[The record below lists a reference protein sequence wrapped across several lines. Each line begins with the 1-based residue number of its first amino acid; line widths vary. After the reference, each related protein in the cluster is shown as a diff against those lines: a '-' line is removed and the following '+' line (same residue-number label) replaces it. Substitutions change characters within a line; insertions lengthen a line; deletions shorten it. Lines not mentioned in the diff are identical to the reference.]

1 MKWALGLGIAVL
13 VLTLL
18 FIMLRPKKS
27 CYAPPRDENTVMPY
41 VEEKLDAAQDNQTE
55 VFKDAAG
62 WLNMREHPMT
72 GFIQEDAFANVAT
85 VTGFGDFVGLESS
98 AGIAPMTVIPKD
110 EQYEYTTSTTTG
122 TEYGQGLTSPGT
134 PFIGAAQLG
143 SRISQEEVQ

>member
-13 VLTLL
+13 VLTLV
-18 FIMLRPKKS
+18 FIMIRPKKS
-27 CYAPPRDENTVMPY
+27 CYAPPRDKNTVMPY
-41 VEEKLDAAQDNQTE
+41 VEKVNDARDSQTE

-110 EQYEYTTSTTTG
+110 EQYEYTMSTTTG
-122 TEYGQGLTSPGT
+122 SEYGQGLTSPGT

-143 SRISQEEVQ
+143 SMTSPTAVQ

>member
-13 VLTLL
+13 VLTLV
-18 FIMLRPKKS
+18 FIMIRPKKS
-27 CYAPPRDENTVMPY
+27 CYAPPRDKNTVMPY
-41 VEEKLDAAQDNQTE
+41 VEKVNDVQDSQTE

-72 GFIQEDAFANVAT
+72 GFIQEDAFANVAA
-85 VTGFGDFVGLESS
+85 VTGFGNFVGLESS
-98 AGIAPMTVIPKD
+98 AGIAPMTVIPKN
-110 EQYEYTTSTTTG
+110 EQYEYTKTSTSG

-143 SRISQEEVQ
+143 SKTSPTAVQ

>member
-1 MKWALGLGIAVL
+1 MKWALGLGIAVF

-27 CYAPPRDENTVMPY
+27 CYAPPRDENTGMPY
-41 VEEKLDAAQDNQTE
+41 VEKVNDARDSQTE

-110 EQYEYTTSTTTG
+110 EQYEYTMSTSA
-122 TEYGQGLTSPGT
+122 TEYGQGITSPGT

-143 SRISQEEVQ
+143 SMTSPTAVQ